1 MINPE
6 KLYKTKEVAE
16 ILNMNQQVVV
26 RKLRDGTMNWIK
38 FNHTWR
44 IKWENLNK
52 YIWFIEEIKV
62 WLENGIEND

>member
-38 FNHTWR
+38 FNQTWR
-44 IKWENLNK
+44 IKWEDLNK
-52 YIWFIEEIKV
+52 YLWFTEEIKA